1 MIAEPNGV
9 FSAGVHAPTS
19 GKVSALEERQVAH
32 PSGMATTCIVIQCD
46 GEDRAAEAPSI
57 GNYRER
63 ERSEIREII
72 RSFGII
78 GLGGA
83 GFPTAIKLNPPP
95 AKIIST
101 LIING
106 TECEP
111 YITADDILMQERA
124 NEVVSG
130 TEILAWLLDVDEV
143 LIGIED
149 NKPEAIES
157 MQKASAGSDIEIIS
171 FPTKYPSGGEKQL
184 IQILTGREVPS
195 GGLPAD
201 LGIVCQNVGT
211 VAAIYRAIEFGE
223 PLISRITTLTGEA
236 LSTPGNV
243 ETLIGTPVSFLLKE
257 AGLNEANTQRVI
269 MGGPM
274 MGFTLPSLDVPVV
287 KTTNCLLAA
296 TADEL
301 PNPPPAQACIRCG
314 LCAEACPAQL
324 LPQQLY
330 WYAQGQD
337 YDRLRT
343 HNLFDCIECGACS
356 YVCPSQIPLVQ
367 YYRASKSTIRQLD
380 AEHAQAER
388 ARERFEAH
396 QARIEKQQQEKE
408 ERRKQRAAKAA
419 SAKKKAPGEP
429 DADARQAMI
438 DAAVERVKSKKKASS
453 GNGTADAA
461 AAAIER
467 AQAKRAGDGEA
478 VDPTAK
484 LQKTLSSSRQK
495 LANTEKKLAEARDKD
510 DEKTVALLEQTLPK
524 LQQRIE
530 AVEAQLAAESAQ
542 SEQD

>member
-1 MIAEPNGV
+1 M
-9 FSAGVHAPTS
+9 
-19 GKVSALEERQVAH
+19 L
-32 PSGMATTCIVIQCD
+32 
-46 GEDRAAEAPSI
+46 
-57 GNYRER
+57 
-63 ERSEIREII
+63 
-72 RSFGII
+72 
-78 GLGGA
+78 
-83 GFPTAIKLNPPP
+83 
-95 AKIIST
+95 
-101 LIING
+101 
-106 TECEP
+106 
-111 YITADDILMQERA
+111 
-124 NEVVSG
+124 
-130 TEILAWLLDVDEV
+130 
-143 LIGIED
+143 
-149 NKPEAIES
+149 
-157 MQKASAGSDIEIIS
+157 KASADSTIEIVS

-236 LSTPGNV
+236 LRSPGNV
-243 ETLIGTPVSFLLKE
+243 EALIGTPVSFLLEE
-257 AGLNEANTQRVI
+257 AGLDEAATQRVV

-274 MGFTLPSLDVPVV
+274 MGFTLPSLEVPVV

-301 PNPPPAQACIRCG
+301 PNPLPAQSCIRCG
-314 LCAEACPAQL
+314 LCAEACPAKL

-337 YDRLRT
+337 YDRLRS

-380 AEHAQAER
+380 NEHAQAER

-419 SAKKKAPGEP
+419 ARKNAPKDNNAEARKAMVE
-429 DADARQAMI
+429 
-438 DAAVERVKSKKKASS
+438 AAVERVKSRKSADSES
-453 GNGTADAA
+453 GTPDAA

-467 AQAKRAGDGEA
+467 AKAKRAGGGEA
-478 VDPTAK
+478 TDPAEK
-484 LQKTLSSSRQK
+484 LKKTLASSQQK
-495 LANTEKKLAEARDKD
+495 LANTEKKLAEARDNG
-510 DEKTVALLEQTLPK
+510 DEKTVTLLEQTIPK

-530 AVEAQLAAESAQ
+530 AVESELAALSVPNSESTE
-542 SEQD
+542 SEQG